1 MCGICGIA
9 HGARERAVDPAL
21 LERMCGLLQ
30 HRGPDDQGIVVRGS
44 VGLGHRRLSIVDLSG
59 GHQPMANEDGT
70 VWVSF
75 NGEIYNHQDFRPSL
89 IAAGHTYR
97 TRSDTES
104 LLHLYETHGWEF
116 VRQLRGIFAFALWDE
131 RRRQLVL
138 ARDPLGV
145 KPLYYAMTRAGD
157 LLFASEIKALLACA
171 SSAELGS
178 VDEAAIPEYF
188 ANGFLAGDRTL
199 FRGVRKVRPG
209 TVLCWHDGSIAEHA
223 YWNPDDWSQ
232 SSNGTGF
239 WPRFAGAVESQLMSD
254 VPLGVFL
261 SGGLDSSLVVAAMRD
276 RGVERISTFSVGYT
290 DAAASEL
297 PHARAVARHFRTD
310 AHEVVLDPRDFFAQL
325 PELTWQADVP
335 LRFPASAPLYAVSRL
350 ARDAGVKVVLAGEG
364 SDELFAGYGRYARG
378 LLNLRAGD
386 LYARLGPERLRR
398 AIRARI
404 GRMGDRYVASRLKR
418 SFLGRPPGFVDV
430 YLEAFSIFAGEHR
443 AALLPAQAGVDAYVA
458 ERELLDAALYS
469 QNPLEAILRFDQA
482 TYLEE
487 LLIKQ
492 DKMSMAASV
501 ESRVPFLDQGIVAWA
516 AGLGPR
522 EKLRGGRGKHVVR
535 MAARGRVPDEVLRGP
550 KRGFLVPLALW
561 LRGPGQPWLEEY
573 APRADE
579 EPLDRGYVRRLMRE
593 HAAGI
598 DHTDRLWLILAF
610 QVWRRI
616 MTTSERPRVP
626 VPAGR
631 QAVEG
636 VLA

>member
-89 IAAGHTYR
+89 TAAGHTYR

-116 VRQLRGIFAFALWDE
+116 VRKLRGNA
-131 RRRQLVL
+131 V
-138 ARDPLGV
+138 
-145 KPLYYAMTRAGD
+145 TRAGD

-188 ANGFLAGDRTL
+188 ANGFLARDRTL

-209 TVLCWHDGSIAEHA
+209 TVLCWHDGSIAEHT
-223 YWNPDDWSQ
+223 YWNPDDWSE
-232 SSNGTGF
+232 SSNGAGF

-290 DAAASEL
+290 DATASEL

-325 PELTWQADVP
+325 
-335 LRFPASAPLYAVSRL
+335 LYAVSRL

-550 KRGFLVPLALW
+550 KRGFLVPLASW